1 VFLLGLHP
9 FETLIRP
16 GDVLAAA
23 RRAPGAEQA
32 VTGPLGSAAAFAQ
45 RDRRDRG
52 WRDG

>member
-16 GDVLAAA
+16 GDELAAA

-45 RDRRDRG
+45 RDRRDRR